1 MKNGVNLRTQW
12 MNFNGVRS
20 VQYDGNI
27 WNSDQPVPAL
37 AKLLAGKDCLISL
50 AYSGPPYQ
58 VTLGVPHHA
67 VIGAK
72 QICERRLD
80 ERNLPNPRDADE
92 NAALFAL
99 AAFSALKEAGIP
111 SKLVIMAH
119 ATGHDPNK
127 IPESPYCQ
135 AVLGERTRLLF
146 ECHGSGVSRRLPLEL
161 SAGSNHL
168 VKTLRFGRALAY
180 ALGHRF
186 ALGVQKRAE
195 KREAII
201 LRTDGD
207 CEKGSLELAA
217 KHTASLIEAEKQE
230 IPALHLEAK
239 PVFRRA
245 PDLSSR
251 ITPEGLL
258 LGQAIARSVI
268 QYFSFV

>member
-1 MKNGVNLRTQW
+1 MNLNGIR
-12 MNFNGVRS
+12 R
-20 VQYDGNI
+20 VQYNGDI
-27 WNSDQPVPAL
+27 WNSDQPVPEL
-37 AKLLAGKDCLISL
+37 AELLADKDCLISL

-58 VTLGVPHHA
+58 VTFGVPHQA

-72 QICERRLD
+72 QICEHRLD
-80 ERNLPNPRDADE
+80 EDNRPNPRDADE

-127 IPESPYCQ
+127 VPESPYCQ
-135 AVLGERTRLLF
+135 AALGDETRLLF

-168 VKTLRFGRALAY
+168 ARTLLFGRALAC

-186 ALGVQKRAE
+186 AVGVQKRAE

-201 LRTDGD
+201 LRPDGV
-207 CEKGSLELAA
+207 CERGSLELAA
-217 KHTASLIEAEKQE
+217 KQTTSLIEAERQE

-239 PVFRRA
+239 PVFRKS

-251 ITPEGLL
+251 LTPEGVL
-258 LGQAIARSVI
+258 LGRAIASSVV
-268 QYFSFV
+268 QYFSIA